1 MTSLHWAAAASELG
15 RVLWFR
21 RELTVS
27 AQRPLPARLRSS
39 TACCHAAALDPGS
52 RLSREPPGT
61 ALLPSG
67 IFQGLGVPPAE
78 TRLLHEYERQPSALK
93 PRPWGRSGFAGPFFC
108 PFSTSRAQNT
118 HKGLSSPL

>member
-15 RVLWFR
+15 RVLWFG

-27 AQRPLPARLRSS
+27 AQRPLPASLRSS
-39 TACCHAAALDPGS
+39 TACVMRRPWIQVPAY
-52 RLSREPPGT
+52 RESPRDRPLPP
-61 ALLPSG
+61 G
-67 IFQGLGVPPAE
+67 IFQGLGVPPAA